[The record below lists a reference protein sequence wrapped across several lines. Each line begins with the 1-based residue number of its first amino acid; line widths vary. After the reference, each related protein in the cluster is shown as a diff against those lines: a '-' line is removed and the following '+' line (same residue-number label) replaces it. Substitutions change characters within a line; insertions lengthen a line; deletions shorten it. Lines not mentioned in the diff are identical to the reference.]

1 MTGLAAATQER
12 AAASTVIRPARPSRG
27 ERASRATVRQMLGMN
42 DEQER
47 RSTLLLPDEAV
58 A

>member
-47 RSTLLLPDEAV
+47 RSTLLVPDEAV